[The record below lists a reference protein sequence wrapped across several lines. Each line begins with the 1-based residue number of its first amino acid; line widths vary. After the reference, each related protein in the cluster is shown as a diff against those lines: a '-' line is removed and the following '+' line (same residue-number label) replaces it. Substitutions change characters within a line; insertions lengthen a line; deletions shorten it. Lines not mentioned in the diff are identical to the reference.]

1 MTTKKKVI
9 IALSVIAA
17 IILCI
22 FIFVLVMAYSIVS
35 VLPKFEERESGDF
48 VVLFYKDHCEISGTT
63 EQSNEKK
70 YLVIPKQI
78 EGCEV
83 TAFGVTLLLG
93 MNDPEIHSDALERI
107 YFEAPIKLSK
117 GPLED
122 CPNLEKIM
130 YPEVIDLYRMRKTE
144 TYYPRMRYDAV
155 YDENDS
161 VQYANRANVSY
172 YYNYEREDGEV
183 YYWIDDYDYGSV
195 IEFVPPAPEREGYE
209 FGGWY
214 NEPECVTAW
223 DFESD
228 TLPEEQTTTNENGE
242 EETVYQETIL
252 YAKWTAA

>member
-48 VVLFYKDHCEISGTT
+48 VVLFYEDHCEISGTT
-63 EQSNEKK
+63 EQGNEKK

-93 MNDPEIHSDALERI
+93 MDDPEIHSDALERI

-172 YYNYEREDGEV
+172 YYNYEREDGDA
-183 YYWIDDYDYGSV
+183 YYWIDDYDYGGV

-214 NEPECVTAW
+214 AEPECVTAW

-228 TLPEEQTTTNENGE
+228 TLPEEQTATNESGE
-242 EETVYQETIL
+242 EEIVYQETIL

>member
-9 IALSVIAA
+9 IAVCVIAA

-63 EQSNEKK
+63 EQGNEKK

-130 YPEVIDLYRMRKTE
+130 YPEVINLYRMRKTE

-195 IEFVPPAPEREGYE
+195 IKFVPPAPEREGYE

-214 NEPECVTAW
+214 AEPECVTAW

-228 TLPEEQTTTNENGE
+228 TLPAEQTTTNENGE